1 MGVPGHRVLA
11 GQAPGALAVVL
22 QERGVDTDFFRV
34 LEPPFEQR
42 FIEDDAEQAAEQRQ
56 VFVALNH
63 EDPVGPGFEA
73 R

>member
-1 MGVPGHRVLA
+1 
-11 GQAPGALAVVL
+11 VL

-34 LEPPFEQR
+34 LESPFEQR

-63 EDPVGPGFEA
+63 EDPVGPGFET